1 MDNSTSINTPLM
13 SRRNSFSSMDS
24 DESGVSSASGRTYN
38 ESIALANKAQG
49 LMAINKTKTKVIRND
64 HKQHFLSEY
73 KLKLDGLISIKNP
86 QLRISEEEFK
96 GLEKRTLD
104 SLKSRAPFPLPTAEL
119 ARIGMDTRMFLKSQK
134 RMGGGRRST
143 RRRKSS
149 RKASRK
155 NRKSS
160 RKFSRKS
167 TRN

>member
-1 MDNSTSINTPLM
+1 MDLFTGLNTPSI
-13 SRRNSFSSMDS
+13 SRRGS
-24 DESGVSSASGRTYN
+24 VSSVASNSSTASGRSYEN
-38 ESIALANKAQG
+38 SMHNANVALESMAANKA
-49 LMAINKTKTKVIRND
+49 KTSTQRND

-73 KLKLDGLISIKNP
+73 KAKLDGLIAIKNP

-104 SLKSRAPFPLPTAEL
+104 SLKSRAPYPLPTAEI
-119 ARIGMDTRMFLKSQK
+119 ASIGMSTRMSLKSQK

-143 RRRKSS
+143 RRRKNARKS

-160 RKFSRKS
+160 RKSRKS
-167 TRN
+167 RR